1 MTLVK
6 LVVMVNCLLWYKWV
20 WLWAR
25 VKVVVLMWGLIETT
39 NGWVIIGENVP
50 LIGCN
55 SFSALNDLN
64 KICKLTCWSS
74 FDCFNSN
81 KW

>member
-1 MTLVK
+1 
-6 LVVMVNCLLWYKWV
+6 
-20 WLWAR
+20 
-25 VKVVVLMWGLIETT
+25 MWGLIETA
-39 NGWVIIGENVP
+39 NGWVIIGENAS
-50 LIGCN
+50 LIGYS